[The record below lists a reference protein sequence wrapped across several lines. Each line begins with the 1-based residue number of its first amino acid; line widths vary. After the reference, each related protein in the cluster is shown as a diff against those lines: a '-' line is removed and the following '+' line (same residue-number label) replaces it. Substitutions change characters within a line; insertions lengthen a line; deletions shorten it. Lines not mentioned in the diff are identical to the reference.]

1 MPISEIDMHN
11 LPQITDYVEAPAIRG
26 YGGSGM
32 VDLKEIHLINSDQTV
47 LLEEGVT
54 LTGYGFVDDMLHV
67 QLRYDDI
74 LNTDNHGYV
83 YLKKADG
90 ETIESVYDVSFWDEV
105 QKDSYEEY
113 IFELNAEEL
122 QILTAYCRR
131 YEEAC

>member
-83 YLKKADG
+83 YLKRQMAR
-90 ETIESVYDVSFWDEV
+90 
-105 QKDSYEEY
+105 Q
-113 IFELNAEEL
+113 
-122 QILTAYCRR
+122 
-131 YEEAC
+131 